1 MTSADGSVFPGHM
14 VIPRKSP
21 FGSFVEK
28 RAFGVCFSAI
38 MPPHSAS
45 RAYKLPHELRLR
57 SLSNS
62 STVTY
67 LARKRDSNERSFM
80 SIELKAQKG
89 DTVSVHY
96 IGKFPGGKIF
106 DTSME
111 KEAKS
116 AGLYNAARD
125 YHPLMVILGTGKVI
139 QGFDEALMG
148 MRVNEEKEIVIPPE
162 KAYGRSGNHPM
173 AGKTLQFKLRVTNIR
188 RP

>member
-1 MTSADGSVFPGHM
+1 
-14 VIPRKSP
+14 
-21 FGSFVEK
+21 
-28 RAFGVCFSAI
+28 
-38 MPPHSAS
+38 
-45 RAYKLPHELRLR
+45 
-57 SLSNS
+57 
-62 STVTY
+62 
-67 LARKRDSNERSFM
+67 M
-80 SIELKAQKG
+80 SMELKAQKG

-148 MRVNEEKEIVIPPE
+148 MKVNEEKEIVIPPE
-162 KAYGRSGNHPM
+162 KAYGKTGSHPM
-173 AGKTLQFKLRVTNIR
+173 AGRTFEFKLLGTKL
-188 RP
+188 RPPQSSFPPICSTITPPSEEPLPQYRHTYYPIHCLRPSLLVAP

>member
-1 MTSADGSVFPGHM
+1 MNKVDDFL
-14 VIPRKSP
+14 
-21 FGSFVEK
+21 
-28 RAFGVCFSAI
+28 
-38 MPPHSAS
+38 S
-45 RAYKLPHELRLR
+45 RC
-57 SLSNS
+57 

-67 LARKRDSNERSFM
+67 LDPKQDVSYRRTM
-80 SIELKAQKG
+80 SMELKAQKG

-139 QGFDEALMG
+139 QAFAQPLFGIK
-148 MRVNEEKEIVIPPE
+148 VNEEKEIVILPE
-162 KAYGRSGNHPM
+162 
-173 AGKTLQFKLRVTNIR
+173 TD
-188 RP
+188 

>member
-1 MTSADGSVFPGHM
+1 M
-14 VIPRKSP
+14 
-21 FGSFVEK
+21 
-28 RAFGVCFSAI
+28 
-38 MPPHSAS
+38 
-45 RAYKLPHELRLR
+45 
-57 SLSNS
+57 SL
-62 STVTY
+62 
-67 LARKRDSNERSFM
+67 
-80 SIELKAQKG
+80 ELKAQKG

-111 KEAKS
+111 KEAKN

-139 QGFDEALMG
+139 QGFDDALMG
-148 MRVNEEKEIVIPPE
+148 MKVNEEKEIVIPPE
-162 KAYGRSGNHPM
+162 KAYGRSGSHPM

>member
-1 MTSADGSVFPGHM
+1 
-14 VIPRKSP
+14 
-21 FGSFVEK
+21 
-28 RAFGVCFSAI
+28 
-38 MPPHSAS
+38 
-45 RAYKLPHELRLR
+45 
-57 SLSNS
+57 
-62 STVTY
+62 
-67 LARKRDSNERSFM
+67 M

-116 AGLYNAARD
+116 AGLFNAARD

-148 MRVNEEKEIVIPPE
+148 MKVNEEKEIVIPPE

>member
-1 MTSADGSVFPGHM
+1 
-14 VIPRKSP
+14 
-21 FGSFVEK
+21 
-28 RAFGVCFSAI
+28 
-38 MPPHSAS
+38 
-45 RAYKLPHELRLR
+45 
-57 SLSNS
+57 
-62 STVTY
+62 
-67 LARKRDSNERSFM
+67 M

-116 AGLYNAARD
+116 AGLYSAARD

-148 MRVNEEKEIVIPPE
+148 MKVNEEKEIVIPPE
-162 KAYGRSGNHPM
+162 KAYGRSGTHPM

>member
-1 MTSADGSVFPGHM
+1 M
-14 VIPRKSP
+14 
-21 FGSFVEK
+21 
-28 RAFGVCFSAI
+28 
-38 MPPHSAS
+38 
-45 RAYKLPHELRLR
+45 
-57 SLSNS
+57 SL
-62 STVTY
+62 
-67 LARKRDSNERSFM
+67 
-80 SIELKAQKG
+80 ELKAQKG

-148 MRVNEEKEIVIPPE
+148 MKVNEEKEIVITRE
-162 KAYGRSGNHPM
+162 GLREERDSSYGGQDAPVQAPSHQHT
-173 AGKTLQFKLRVTNIR
+173 K
-188 RP
+188 

>member
-1 MTSADGSVFPGHM
+1 
-14 VIPRKSP
+14 
-21 FGSFVEK
+21 
-28 RAFGVCFSAI
+28 
-38 MPPHSAS
+38 
-45 RAYKLPHELRLR
+45 
-57 SLSNS
+57 
-62 STVTY
+62 
-67 LARKRDSNERSFM
+67 M
-80 SIELKAQKG
+80 SMELKAQKG

-139 QGFDEALMG
+139 QGFDESLMG
-148 MRVNEEKEIVIPPE
+148 MKGNEEKEIVIPPV
-162 KAYGRSGNHPM
+162 KAYGKTGTHPM
-173 AGKTLQFKLRVTNIR
+173 AANTLGVELRRTNIK

>member
-1 MTSADGSVFPGHM
+1 MDSLERRIMSV
-14 VIPRKSP
+14 
-21 FGSFVEK
+21 
-28 RAFGVCFSAI
+28 
-38 MPPHSAS
+38 
-45 RAYKLPHELRLR
+45 
-57 SLSNS
+57 
-62 STVTY
+62 
-67 LARKRDSNERSFM
+67 
-80 SIELKAQKG
+80 ELKAQKG

-125 YHPLMVILGTGKVI
+125 YHPLMVVLGTGKVI

-148 MRVNEEKEIVIPPE
+148 MKGNEEKEVVIPPE

-173 AGKTLQFKLRVTNIR
+173 AGKSLPSKPRGTSIR